1 VLEVMAFRRFAITG
15 IVGAG
20 SLVMIKEHYEKSRVK
35 ASWTTHHNTPEPSRK
50 WDDNWDWL
58 VLSLLLVEFTHLFFR
73 NTIKIC
79 KY

>member
-1 VLEVMAFRRFAITG
+1 MAFRRFAITG

-20 SLVMIKEHYEKSRVK
+20 SLVMIKEYYEKTRVK

-58 VLSLLLVEFTHLFFR
+58 VLSPVYLF
-73 NTIKIC
+73 ILS
-79 KY
+79 KYYQNM